1 MKDCF
6 RSRKIDLEEQ
16 YQLSN
21 QLIDLQTQNQ
31 FTNWSTTATE
41 AGTDQ
46 LIELLGLKD
55 KLWFSP
61 SLNDDRFMVP
71 VDQLFYVY
79 LLYDVYQLLR
89 S

>member
-1 MKDCF
+1 MIFSATEAGND
-6 RSRKIDLEEQ
+6 
-16 YQLSN
+16 

-55 KLWFSP
+55 KLWFSL

-71 VDQLFYVY
+71 VDQL
-79 LLYDVYQLLR
+79 LWCI
-89 S
+89 STA